1 MNQLIL
7 ATHNNH
13 KAREFQDILPQYS
26 VKTLADLGHDEEIEE
41 TATDLEGNSLL
52 KAKTIFKRY
61 GYVVISDDSGLE
73 VNALNGAP
81 GVYSARYAGE
91 PRNDQRNTEKLLY
104 KLQGASNRKAQF
116 RTVITLMSPGN
127 SFQFEGIVS
136 GTIAESPRGE
146 AGFGYDPVFVPKG
159 YQQTFAELP
168 ADLKNKI
175 SHRANAI
182 EKLLHFLNEH
192 PRFCEIL
199 EKTDDPSP

>member
-104 KLQGASNRKAQF
+104 KLHGASNRKAQF
-116 RTVITLMSPGN
+116 RTVITLISAGN

-168 ADLKNKI
+168 SDLKNKI

-199 EKTDDPSP
+199 K

>member
-192 PRFCEIL
+192 PRFC
-199 EKTDDPSP
+199 

>member
-26 VKTLADLGHDEEIEE
+26 VKTLADLGHDKEIEE

-199 EKTDDPSP
+199 K

>member
-7 ATHNNH
+7 ATHNDH
-13 KAREFQDILPQYS
+13 KAQEFRDILPQYY
-26 VKTLADLGHDEEIEE
+26 VQTLADLGHDEEIEE

-104 KLQGASNRKAQF
+104 KLKGASNRKAQF

-168 ADLKNKI
+168 SDLKNKI

-192 PRFCEIL
+192 PRFC
-199 EKTDDPSP
+199 

>member
-7 ATHNNH
+7 ATHNDH
-13 KAREFQDILPQYS
+13 KAQEFRDILPQYY
-26 VKTLADLGHDEEIEE
+26 VQTLADLGHDEEIEE

-192 PRFCEIL
+192 PRFC
-199 EKTDDPSP
+199 

>member
-7 ATHNNH
+7 ATHNDH
-13 KAREFQDILPQYS
+13 KAQEFRDILPQYYLQ
-26 VKTLADLGHDEEIEE
+26 TLADLGHDEEIEE

-104 KLQGASNRKAQF
+104 KLKGASNRKAQF

-159 YQQTFAELP
+159 YKQTFAELP

-192 PRFCEIL
+192 PRFC
-199 EKTDDPSP
+199 